1 MNQKTKIL
9 HVGLQYN
16 NRKSAETFFTKILGL
31 QLKKSFTL
39 SKELTKSIFGFFE
52 DILIDVYENNES
64 CFEVFITDKIKKYQY
79 EHICIEIDNIND
91 FIKNCKKYGIDPII
105 VKKELKTLLF
115 IKDFSGN
122 LYEIKQK
129 K

>member
-1 MNQKTKIL
+1 MPCL
-9 HVGLQYN
+9 VGLQYN

-31 QLKKSFTL
+31 GLKKSFTL

-64 CFEVFITDKIKKYQY
+64 CFEVFITDKIKKYHY
-79 EHICIEIDNIND
+79 EHICIEINDINE
-91 FIKNCKKYGIDPII
+91 FIKNCKKYGIEPII
-105 VKKELKTLLF
+105 VKKELKTLFF
-115 IKDFSGN
+115 IKDFAGN

>member
-1 MNQKTKIL
+1 MNQNTKIL
-9 HVGLQYN
+9 HVGLQYD

-31 QLKKSFTL
+31 SLKKSFTL
-39 SKELTKSIFGFFE
+39 SKELTKSIFGFSE

-64 CFEVFITDKIKKYQY
+64 CFEVFITGKIKKYQF
-79 EHICIEIDNIND
+79 EHICIEINNIND
-91 FIKNCKKYGIDPII
+91 FIKNCKKYGIEPII
-105 VKKELKTLLF
+105 VKKELKTLFF
-115 IKDFSGN
+115 IKDFAGN